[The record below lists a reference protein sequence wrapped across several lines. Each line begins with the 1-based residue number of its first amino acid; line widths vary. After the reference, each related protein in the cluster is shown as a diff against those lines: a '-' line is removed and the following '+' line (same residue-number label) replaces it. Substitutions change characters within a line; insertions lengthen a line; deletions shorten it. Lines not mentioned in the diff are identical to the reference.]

1 MDYNPMMLNKAS
13 GKDHKFFERYLNN
26 DLDDLSLFLQN
37 KYADMENLK
46 LNGITQVTQRDQ
58 WLSSASVSTIK
69 WREYNVFQFYHSGIH
84 NLYKNLSDIVKEACD
99 YYDLDFDK
107 QQYMV
112 QGWFN
117 INYNH
122 SGKLDW
128 HDHGGPYAPYFHGYY
143 CVKAEPSITHYRV
156 FDKEVENHNK
166 NNRMIVSEMGHP
178 HAMSD
183 WDWDGPRVTI
193 AYDVMPLESLVQTN
207 APQQHWIP
215 LL

>member
-1 MDYNPMMLNKAS
+1 MEMNPFLNKPS
-13 GKDHKFFERYLNN
+13 GKPHKFFERYLDNN
-26 DLDDLSLFLQN
+26 LEDLSRFLQ
-37 KYADMENLK
+37 KQYVDMENIKLK
-46 LNGITQVTQRDQ
+46 GISQVNQKDF

-69 WREYNVFQFYHSGIH
+69 WREYNVFQFYHDGIY
-84 NLYKNLSDIVKEACD
+84 NLYKSISDTVKEACA

-107 QQYMV
+107 QKYMI

-122 SGKLDW
+122 TGKLDW

-143 CVKAEPSITHYRV
+143 CVNAEPSVTYYRV
-156 FDKEVENHNK
+156 FGEQVDNHNK
-166 NNRMIVSEMGHP
+166 NNRMIISEMGHP
-178 HAMSD
+178 HAMGD

-193 AYDVMPLESLVQTN
+193 AYDVMPLESIIN
-207 APQQHWIP
+207 SDAGQQHWIP